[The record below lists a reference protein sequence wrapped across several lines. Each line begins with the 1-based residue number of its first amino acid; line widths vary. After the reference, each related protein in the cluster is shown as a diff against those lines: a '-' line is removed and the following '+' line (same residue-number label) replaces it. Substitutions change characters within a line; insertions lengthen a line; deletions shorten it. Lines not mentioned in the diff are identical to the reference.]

1 MKTAI
6 IIGFGG
12 MGIRHFKALKKLK
25 IKVIGYDKT
34 LKNLKN

>member
-12 MGIRHFKALKKLK
+12 MGIRHFKALSKLN
-25 IKVIGYDKT
+25 IKVKAICD
-34 LKNLKN
+34 KNLEKI